1 MPSKKIKYTVS
12 SSIFDELAARN
23 VKKSAKNYN
32 IYFFTLMLSVCL
44 FYSFNSVSTQF
55 ASLGLEDRLSYLSFS
70 SSILTAFSL
79 LVCCIMGGLVV
90 YANRFL
96 LKRRKK
102 EMGIYATLGMERSML
117 NKLLMKETLRIG
129 AMSLAAGLVMGVFA
143 AQILS
148 LITAKLA
155 GLSLESYRFMIS
167 FKAIILSV
175 LFFGVLFFF
184 VHLFNVREL
193 KKMSLLDMLY
203 ADRKNETV
211 QEGKY
216 IRKFMTAVLAVVLIL
231 GGYAYIY
238 IKTDQ
243 DLMSALGVG
252 GLMLIVGTIF
262 FFSSAL
268 SVLVMI
274 MKKNKFSYFKGINI
288 FTASQFASRLKS
300 EGRSGAM
307 ISILL
312 FLSLSL
318 TILGPGLG
326 KYVMNGIENAT
337 PYDGTIYY
345 ALGESETIYSDPM
358 EALRNTGFGIQDVSD
373 SYESSWIYQTPAI
386 TSSFLTGNKDNG
398 LDKNQA
404 MEEQSMEYPLAMIG
418 VDDYNRIMSLQGK
431 EPIVLENDNFA
442 VVYAF
447 PPIEEA
453 VKAFAKNPQV
463 LKLGEKSLSLKENG
477 IYHQA
482 WENRNVLV
490 DQGTIIVPQDLTE
503 GLTPRNWVLN
513 FNFSGDAKVGNE
525 LLYKTW
531 YNANSEAFRLM
542 SAEEVTISIT
552 ADNLLMT
559 YLGLYL
565 GITFL
570 ITSGA
575 VLALQQLTHS
585 SDNEKRYRLLRK
597 LGVSSKDMKRSLTKQ
612 LRVHFGM
619 PMLVAI
625 TNSAVVIALVF
636 RYFEG
641 FPTRAMAI
649 IVGSGA
655 LLVGAVYLVY
665 FITTYLGSR
674 RILKF

>member
-358 EALRNTGFGIQDVSD
+358 EALRNTGFEIQDVSD

>member
-1 MPSKKIKYTVS
+1 MPSKKVKHTVS

-23 VKKSAKNYN
+23 VRKSAKNYN

-55 ASLGLEDRLSYLSFS
+55 ASLGLEDRLSYLAFS

-79 LVCCIMGGLVV
+79 IVCCIMGALVV

-129 AMSLAAGLVMGVFA
+129 VMSLAAGLVMGVFA
-143 AQILS
+143 AQVLS

-175 LFFGVLFFF
+175 VFFGVLFFF

-203 ADRKNETV
+203 AERKNETN

-216 IRKFMTAVLAVVLIL
+216 LRKFMTAVLAAALIL

-238 IKTDQ
+238 IRADQ
-243 DLMSALGVG
+243 DLASALGVG
-252 GLMLIVGTIF
+252 GVMLIAGTIF

-268 SVLVMI
+268 SVMVMM
-274 MKKNKFSYFKGINI
+274 MKKNQFSYFKGINI
-288 FTASQFASRLKS
+288 FTASQFASRIKS

-337 PYDGTIYY
+337 PYDGMIYY
-345 ALGESETIYSDPM
+345 ALGESETFYSNPM
-358 EALRNTGFGIQDVSD
+358 EALRNTGFEIEDVSE
-373 SYESSWIYQTPAI
+373 SYESSWIYQTPAV
-386 TSSFLTGNKDNG
+386 TSSFLTG
-398 LDKNQA
+398 DKEEAPDRKQN
-404 MEEQSMEYPLAMIG
+404 MEDETMDYPLAMIG
-418 VDDYNRIMSLQGK
+418 VDDYNRLMSLQGV
-431 EPIVLENDNFA
+431 EPVELGNDNFA
-442 VVYAF
+442 VAYAF

-453 VKAFAKNPQV
+453 VKAFAKNPQA
-463 LKLGEKSLSLKENG
+463 LLLGERSLSLKENG
-477 IYHQA
+477 IYHRA
-482 WENRNVLV
+482 LENKNVLV
-490 DQGTIIVPQDLTE
+490 DQGTIIVPQELTE
-503 GLTPRNWVLN
+503 DLTPRNWVLN
-513 FNFSGDAKVGNE
+513 FNFSGDTKTGNE
-525 LLYKTW
+525 LLYDKW
-531 YNANSEAFRLM
+531 YKANSDSFHLM
-542 SAEEVTISIT
+542 SAEEVTVSIT

-585 SDNEKRYRLLRK
+585 SDNEERYRLLRK
-597 LGVSSKDMKRSLTKQ
+597 LGVSSKDMKRSLSKQ

-619 PMLVAI
+619 PMFVAI
-625 TNSAVVIALVF
+625 INSAVVIALVF

-641 FPTRAMAI
+641 FPIRAMAI
-649 IVGSGA
+649 IIGAGA
-655 LLVGAVYLVY
+655 LLVGIVYLVY